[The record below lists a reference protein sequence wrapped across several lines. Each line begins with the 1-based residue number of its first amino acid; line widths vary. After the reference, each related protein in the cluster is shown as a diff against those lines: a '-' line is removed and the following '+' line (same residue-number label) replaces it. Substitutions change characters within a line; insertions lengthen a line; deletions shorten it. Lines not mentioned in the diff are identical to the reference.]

1 MISDDVDLLP
11 ALLLPLAGPEQF
23 DEEDMQKLHE
33 DLQYLPDDKKREED
47 PDIRRILLEALMKV
61 EDLLSNN
68 SGEVMHMHHSFEIV
82 PTYFVC
88 LTCRPFINN
97 YLIN

>member
-1 MISDDVDLLP
+1 MYIIISKSFILLDAHQWLLSEDVDLLP

-23 DEEDMQKLHE
+23 DEDDMQKLPE

-61 EDLLSNN
+61 
-68 SGEVMHMHHSFEIV
+68 GG
-82 PTYFVC
+82 VC
-88 LTCRPFINN
+88 D
-97 YLIN
+97 